1 MKIREEKG
9 ITLVALI
16 ITIIV
21 LVILAAVTINAAF
34 NSGIIDTAVNGAV
47 NYADAQ
53 KKEQITFDDLDK
65 NIQDIVKQIED
76 YNIGGSNPEPTEL
89 KPNAPVYE
97 GTGLI
102 PVYHNGSSWVDL
114 TSNSTEDEWNNWYSY
129 DTTNKKWANARTK
142 DGSMWVWI
150 PRYEYKIDS
159 TAKTIDVRFIP
170 TSTKNGTSGYTTDS
184 TGIVRSSDDYI
195 IHPTF
200 MDDTANSFDNG
211 GWDSELAGFWVAKY
225 PAGWQN
231 GIDGATS
238 IGTPVNSSATYAS
251 SGSNTSYA
259 GSTTTGTAMTLP
271 VFKGNNYAYNYI
283 TVGDAYKL
291 SQTIASSNS
300 FYGLSGVD
308 SHLEKNSEWGAVAY
322 LAHSKYGVNGQDLIK
337 QNTINKSNSPTGA
350 YAVTSPETVTNTSTT
365 QNITGVYD
373 MSGCVWEHTA
383 SFLSGGTTTYTT
395 GIPTGSSNKYVTLYV
410 DKNGKLGDAT
420 KETSGWNGDYATPV
434 DTKNPVFGRSGNF
447 GETNSDCGVFA
458 FVNSYGGYASGV
470 GFRTVLVP

>member
-65 NIQDIVKQIED
+65 NIQDIVNKIED
-76 YNIGGSNPEPTEL
+76 YNIGGNNPEPTEL

-114 TSNSTEDEWNNWYSY
+114 TENSTEDEWNKWYDY
-129 DTTNKKWANARTK
+129 DTTNKKWANARTL

-159 TAKTIDVRFIP
+159 TAKTIDVRFIE
-170 TSTKNGTSGYTTDS
+170 GTNTNTTAGYTLHPAFSTD
-184 TGIVRSSDDYI
+184 IK
-195 IHPTF
+195 
-200 MDDTANSFDNG
+200 NG
-211 GWDSELAGFWVAKY
+211 GWSSDIAGFWVAKY

-231 GIDGATS
+231 GQGTSLGSADMSNIAYQTSATS
-238 IGTPVNSSATYAS
+238 GTYA
-251 SGSNTSYA
+251 GTITNGTTKMSY
-259 GSTTTGTAMTLP
+259 P
-271 VFKGNNYAYNYI
+271 VFKANTYAYNNI
-283 TVGDAYKL
+283 TVGDAYTL
-291 SQTIASSNS
+291 SQNIKNASR
-300 FYGLSGVD
+300 YGLRNID
-308 SHLEKNSEWGAVAY
+308 SHLQKNSEWGAVAY
-322 LAHSKYGVNGQDLIK
+322 LAHSKYGLNGAEV
-337 QNTINKSNSPTGA
+337 TINDTNKSNSPAGI
-350 YAVTSPETVTNTSTT
+350 YAVTSPETVRNTSTT

-373 MSGCVWEHTA
+373 MSGCVWERTA
-383 SFLSGGTTTYTT
+383 TFLKGANETSYIAGMIDNPSTVA
-395 GIPTGSSNKYVTLYV
+395 SSKYVTIYEGTW
-410 DKNGKLGDAT
+410 DTCNKIGDAV
-420 KETSGWNGDYATPV
+420 KETSTSGSGLNSWNGDCSYFVATSG
-434 DTKNPVFGRSGNF
+434 PVFIHGGDYHDGSIAGI
-447 GETNSDCGVFA
+447 FA
-458 FVNSYGGYASGV
+458 FHYNAGSAGYNA
-470 GFRTVLVP
+470 GFRVVLVP